1 MSTRRKEKL
10 QEIIQRAT
18 IDMDF
23 RRHLVNMAHEVLIEE
38 GFSIPPE
45 KKVVILESTD
55 DLFYVVLP
63 AFKQEKKSDVIPF
76 DFKIENDVVFIKG
89 RLDSYNVGQ
98 IRETLLKWK
107 GNLVLDLRDLSYVSS
122 AGLALFLAVRK
133 QLEQLGY
140 RMRLLCLQPAVR
152 NVFILA
158 GFDKIF
164 NI

>member
-1 MSTRRKEKL
+1 MSKEKL

-18 IDMDF
+18 SDKDF
-23 RRHLVNMAHEVLIEE
+23 RRRLVEMASEVLIEE

-45 KKVVILESTD
+45 KKVVILENTD
-55 DLFYVVLP
+55 DLLYVVLP
-63 AFKQEKKSDVIPF
+63 AFKKKRKSDVIPF
-76 DFKIENDVVFIKG
+76 DFEIEDDMVSIKG

-98 IRETLLKWK
+98 IRETLLGWK
-107 GNLVLDLRDLSYVSS
+107 GNLKLDLGDLIYISS

-133 QLEQLGY
+133 QLNQLGY
-140 RMRLLCLQPAVR
+140 QMRLMYLQPAVR